1 MTISNYPQGFSN
13 GVTVRG
19 VPLLNT
25 YGGNVFWVD
34 SGAGSNGNKG
44 TFDRPFS
51 TIDYAVGRC
60 TANNGDIIMAKPGH
74 TETVTA
80 AAGLDLDVAG
90 ITIVFMGNDNDRARV
105 NFTTVVG
112 ADMDVDAADI
122 TLVNP
127 RFTAGIDALTG
138 PIDVNAARFTIIN
151 GLWEDGIT
159 INTTDCI
166 VADANA
172 DDMTIDGWTFRD
184 GDAAGTQKQ
193 SQIQVAAATRPTLKN
208 IKITGDFAT
217 GPIEN
222 GTAWI
227 DALLENVNIDNA
239 NTSPTVCVLLQGT
252 SSGSIRYS
260 TFRVASGTTYITADN
275 DMQIYESFGTGTDA
289 TSGEKIGTQLAGDIE
304 AKVDVIDGF
313 HDVPTADVTT
323 NAQMRDVV
331 GNKTDAAVTTVGTTK
346 TLMAYIKGLFSW
358 IGTIV
363 NSGGTATIG
372 GVLGDV
378 ANVSVATRLANLKTT
393 TDQIEVTSLSA
404 TPTAGSLSR
413 FVASGGT
420 ALGTQLP
427 ASKSL
432 YDMVRQYGEGYLV
445 SKAYADLTGYD
456 TAAAFTVTG
465 DVMVRVVGVVGA
477 VGITSTSGTTTLA
490 LGTTES
496 TGGIIAASTVNG
508 TQFDATDVWVDS
520 SPANDVEVMA
530 SAAWNII
537 GGGAD
542 IVLTRS
548 ADDLTAGS
556 LTLYCWWTPLS
567 SNGDVVAA

>member
-1 MTISNYPQGFSN
+1 MTVSHYPNGFSN
-13 GVTVRG
+13 GVSVRG
-19 VPLLNT
+19 LPILNT
-25 YGGNVFWVD
+25 YAGNVFWVD
-34 SGAGSNGNKG
+34 SGTGSNGNKG

-60 TANNGDIIMAKPGH
+60 TANNGDIILAKPGH
-74 TETVTA
+74 IETVSA
-80 AAGLDLDVAG
+80 AAGLALDVAG

-138 PIDVNAARFTIIN
+138 PIDVNAARFTMFN
-151 GLWEDGIT
+151 ALYEDGTGID
-159 INTTDCI
+159 TTDAV

-172 DDMTIDGWTFRD
+172 DDMVIDGWTYRA
-184 GDAAGTQKQ
+184 GNEAGTQKQ
-193 SQIQVAAATRPTLKN
+193 SNIQVAAATRPVLKN

-222 GTAWI
+222 VTAWI

-239 NTSPTVCVLLQGT
+239 NTSPTVCVLLQAT
-252 SSGSIRYS
+252 STGSMRYC
-260 TFRVASGTTYITADN
+260 TFRVASGTTYITANN
-275 DMQIYESFGTGTDA
+275 DMQLYECFGTGTDA
-289 TSGEKIGTQLAGDIE
+289 TTGEKVGTQLAGDIE
-304 AKVDVIDGF
+304 AKIDVIDGYF
-313 HDVPTADVTT
+313 DVPAADATADAT
-323 NAQMRDVV
+323 MRDVI
-331 GNKTDAAVTTVGTTK
+331 GKKDDAAVTTVGTTK
-346 TLMAYIKGLFSW
+346 SLMGYIKGLFSW

-363 NSGGTATIG
+363 NTGGTATIG

-378 ANVSVATRLANLKTT
+378 SNTSIATRLANLKTT

-427 ASKSL
+427 DSKSL
-432 YDMVRQYGEGYLV
+432 YDMTRAFGNGYLV
-445 SKAYADLTGYD
+445 AKAYADLTGYD

-465 DVMVRVVGVVGA
+465 DVAVRVIGVVGA
-477 VGITSTSGTTTLA
+477 QAITSTSGTTTLA
-490 LGTTES
+490 VGTTEL
-496 TGGIIAASTVNG
+496 TTGIIAASNIDNS
-508 TQFDATDVWVDS
+508 QFAATDVWVDS
-520 SPANDVEVMA
+520 TPANDVEVMA

-542 IVLTRS
+542 IILTRS
-548 ADDLTAGS
+548 VDDITAGS

-567 SNGDVVAA
+567 SDGDVVAA